1 MRVFVAGAS
10 GVIGKPLV
18 PALVEAGHEVTAMT
32 RSPEKAEALRA
43 AGAEPVICDAL
54 DLDALRA
61 AVAQAKPEV
70 VINELTDLPASFNPR
85 KIDYGS
91 TNALR
96 GEAGPAL
103 AEAAVAAGA
112 KRLIAQSIAFLYAPE
127 GGAVKDEQARVFLDA
142 PASFGDALAATAKLE
157 RSTVETPGLEGL
169 VLRYGWFYGP
179 GTYFASDGSTAAE
192 VRKRRYPVV
201 GDGGGVNSWIHVD
214 DAAAVTVT
222 AVERGA
228 PGIYN
233 VVDDEPAPLREWLP
247 VYAEAIGAK
256 PPRKVPKLLAR
267 ILAGRFA
274 AEMSTTLRGAS
285 NEKAKRELGWQPRY
299 ASWRQGFAEALG

>member
-18 PALVEAGHEVTAMT
+18 PALVEAGHEVAAMT

-43 AGAEPVICDAL
+43 AGADPVICDAL
-54 DLDALRA
+54 DLDAVRD
-61 AVAQAKPEV
+61 AVAAAKPEA
-70 VINELTDLPASFNPR
+70 VINQLTNLPSAFNPR
-85 KIDYGS
+85 KVDYGT
-91 TNALR
+91 TNELR
-96 GEAGPAL
+96 GRVGPAL
-103 AEAAVAAGA
+103 AEAAAAAGA

-127 GGAVKDEQARVFLDA
+127 GDAVKDEQAPVFLDA
-142 PASFGDALAATAKLE
+142 PSPFGDALAATVRLE
-157 RSTVETPGLEGL
+157 QSTVQTPGLDGL

-179 GTYFASDGSTAAE
+179 GTYFAADGSTAAE

-214 DAAAVTVT
+214 DAAAATVT
-222 AVERGA
+222 AIEHGA

-233 VVDDEPAPLREWLP
+233 VVDDEPAALRDWLP
-247 VYAEAIGAK
+247 VYAEALGAK
-256 PPRKVPKLLAR
+256 PPRRVPKLLAR
-267 ILAGRFA
+267 LVAGRFA

-285 NEKAKRELGWQPRY
+285 NEKVKRELGWQPRY
-299 ASWRQGFAEALG
+299 PSWRQGFAEALG